1 MAAEDRRVL
10 KTKKLIDDTCWAL
23 MQKKPFEEITV
34 QDIAKQAAINRA
46 TFYRYHADKFDWL
59 EKKIRQM
66 VRDLAEKSGGLMT
79 SAASKDAT
87 AAFEAIFDHLDAHY
101 AQYAL
106 LLRHKSTIIA
116 QDLLGELHVQLSSRM
131 VDEALSPLEEMRFH
145 YSMSA
150 VVGAIEWWLRND
162 RPLSSKAMA
171 RELSHLHS
179 DWRGDI
185 QA

>member
-1 MAAEDRRVL
+1 
-10 KTKKLIDDTCWAL
+10 
-23 MQKKPFEEITV
+23 
-34 QDIAKQAAINRA
+34 
-46 TFYRYHADKFDWL
+46 
-59 EKKIRQM
+59 M
-66 VRDLAEKSGGLMT
+66 VRSLVHDPILLARVSEPAVKE
-79 SAASKDAT
+79 DWV
-87 AAFEAIFDHLDAHY
+87 
-101 AQYAL
+101 
-106 LLRHKSTIIA
+106 IA

-179 DWRGDI
+179 GWRGDL

>member
-23 MQKKPFEEITV
+23 MQEKPFEEITV
-34 QDIAKQAAINRA
+34 QDIA

-66 VRDLAEKSGGLMT
+66 VRELAEKSGGLMT
-79 SAASKDAT
+79 SAAYV
-87 AAFEAIFDHLDAHY
+87 AIFDHLDAHY

-171 RELSHLHS
+171 RELSRLHS
-179 DWRGDI
+179 NWRGDI